1 MSDQVA
7 AGDAKELSEVLRD
20 CGETQR
26 TVEIGGGFSK
36 RTAGGEVCPA
46 DVALSTRNLGRLI
59 AYEPR
64 DLTVSVEAGMRYSDL
79 RRTLAENNQFLP
91 LDPPFAEDATIG
103 GIIATNGSGPRR
115 RCYGTARDM
124 VIGMKFVTIEGKTVQ
139 SGGMVVKNVTGL
151 DMGKLMIG
159 AYGTLAAI
167 SVVNFKVFPIPRGRL
182 SVVFSSAEIAPLA
195 GLRTEILSG
204 VIQPV
209 AIDLFNTEAA
219 TGWSGGLSQ
228 VSGQYG
234 LAIEVTGNPATIER
248 CRREFGVMAENHSG
262 VEFKALADDE
272 VEALWGNIQ
281 ETTARAAAADSDSHV
296 IRISTLPTRTAEI
309 FEVAEAGGLKRPAVI
324 RAGNAVGYVYASGV
338 DDAGVCLRVAR
349 EKGLTAVVEYA
360 PVGQKAEL
368 EQWADPGS
376 ELAIMKRIKDDLDPN
391 NLLNRGRLFN
401 RL

>member
-36 RTAGGEVCPA
+36 RTGGGEVCPA
-46 DVALSTRNLGRLI
+46 DVTLSTRNLGRLI

-91 LDPPFAEDATIG
+91 LDPPFADDATIG

-209 AIDLFNTEAA
+209 AIDL
-219 TGWSGGLSQ
+219 SQ
-228 VSGQYG
+228 VSGPYG

-248 CRREFGVMAENHSG
+248 CRREFGAMAENHSG
-262 VEFKALADDE
+262 VEFKALAGDE
-272 VEALWGNIQ
+272 VEALWGNIR
-281 ETTARAAAADSDSHV
+281 ETTARAAAADPDSHV

-309 FEVAEAGGLKRPAVI
+309 FDVAEAGGRKRPAVI